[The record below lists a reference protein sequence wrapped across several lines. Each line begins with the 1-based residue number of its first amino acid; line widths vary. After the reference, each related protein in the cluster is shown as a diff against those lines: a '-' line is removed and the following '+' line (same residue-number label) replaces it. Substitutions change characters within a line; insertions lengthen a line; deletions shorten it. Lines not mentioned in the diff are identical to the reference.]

1 MFDLDRLATLARGAQ
16 PAALCTVTA
25 TSGST
30 PRKAGAAMVVIADG
44 SEAGAIEGTIGGG
57 AIEHQIR
64 AAALEH
70 IALCRPGQV
79 EFSLT
84 TQLGMCCGGRMT
96 LFIEPLRQRPPFII
110 FGAGHVG
117 QALAASAAV
126 AGFDVHVADP
136 REELLD
142 AGRLP
147 GATLHDAY
155 DEEDF
160 DDLPFGPDAF
170 VIVVTHDHAV
180 DQQLVERALGRDT
193 RYLAMIGSERKARL
207 MRDRAIAKGFDEA
220 KVAAVRSPAG
230 LDIGAETPEEIA
242 ISIVAEMVQVRR
254 QEAPG
259 APAEAVVAQKAS

>member
-1 MFDLDRLATLARGAQ
+1 MFDLERLAALARAPR

-44 SEAGAIEGTIGGG
+44 SPQGAIEGTIGGG
-57 AIEHQIR
+57 AIEHEIR

-70 IALCRPGQV
+70 IAACRPGAV

-96 LFIEPLRQRPPFII
+96 LFIEPLRARPPCVI

-117 QALAASAAV
+117 AALSACAQT

-136 REELLD
+136 REELLV
-142 AGRLP
+142 AERLG

-155 DEEDF
+155 DEEDL
-160 DDLPFGPDAF
+160 DALPFGPDAF
-170 VIVVTHDHAV
+170 VVVVTHDHAV
-180 DQQLVERALGRDT
+180 DQALVERALGRDF

-207 MRDRAIAKGFDEA
+207 TRERCLSKGHDEA
-220 KVAAVRSPAG
+220 RVALVRSPAG

-254 QEAPG
+254 REEA
-259 APAEAVVAQKAS
+259 ALAEPAAAQKAS